1 MTLEELRSKT
11 NRMRAESEYIRELST
26 YKSLTKKPLTTGE
39 KFINTVSKKVI
50 VPAATDA
57 GKDVLTNLLKK
68 IGNEAVNNYMI
79 DYKKSKSNKKK

>member
-39 KFINTVSKKVI
+39 KFINTVGKKVI
-50 VPAATDA
+50 APAATDA
-57 GKDVLTNLLKK
+57 GKDVLTNLFRK
-68 IGNEAVNNYMI
+68 IGNEAVNNFMME
-79 DYKKSKSNKKK
+79 YKQEKKKK